1 MKNNDWKKRLGIVYS
16 TNPDLQ
22 FDTIE
27 EVEEETLPKER
38 QQLRVKIDRS
48 NRKGKAVTLI
58 SGFIGTTE
66 DLKDLSKILKTKLST
81 GGSIKDQEIIIQGD
95 VKNKVVEILKSE
107 GYIRVK

>member
-48 NRKGKAVTLI
+48 NRKGKTVTLI

>member
-22 FDTIE
+22 FETIE
-27 EVEEETLPKER
+27 DSEEDTLPKDK

-48 NRKGKAVTLI
+48 HRNGKTVTLV

-66 DLKDLSKILKTKLST
+66 DLKNLGKILKTKLST
-81 GGSIKDQEIIIQGD
+81 GGSIKDHEIIIQGD
-95 VKNKVVEILKSE
+95 VKNKVIEILKAE
-107 GYIRVK
+107 GYNRIK

>member
-16 TNPDLQ
+16 TNPNLQ
-22 FDTIE
+22 FEVIE
-27 EVEEETLPKER
+27 EIEKETLPKDR
-38 QQLRVKIDRS
+38 QQLRVKIDKS
-48 NRKGKAVTLI
+48 NRKGKTVTLI
-58 SGFIGTTE
+58 CGFIGTTE

-81 GGSIKDQEIIIQGD
+81 GGSIKNQEIIIQGD